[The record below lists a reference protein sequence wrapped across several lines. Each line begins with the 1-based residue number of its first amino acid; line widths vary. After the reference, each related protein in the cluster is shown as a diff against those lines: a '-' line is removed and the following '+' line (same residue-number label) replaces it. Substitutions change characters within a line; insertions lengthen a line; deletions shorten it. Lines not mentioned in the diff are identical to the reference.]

1 MVLKKD
7 LHAGCKEG
15 IRIVSEL
22 RSRHL
27 QSENSDEPSP
37 EGIFQSNQQEVHIGT
52 AQSYYSSF
60 TTVLFPFSTQE
71 SNLHL

>member
-1 MVLKKD
+1 MVLNKD

-15 IRIVSEL
+15 LRIVSEL

-27 QSENSDEPSP
+27 KSENSDELSP

-52 AQSYYSSF
+52 AQSYDS
-60 TTVLFPFSTQE
+60 TVSPL
-71 SNLHL
+71 